1 MIVQIILPGFQNT
14 AIDTSLGLE
23 SNNSTYIT
31 RTGGTHKSNVHNA
44 NTHRSDKTY
53 KKGTIDLDTANSH
66 RSAGGAGGSA
76 EGHSLSTAGAAGGRA
91 AGGQGG
97 MGGAVIIH
105 QQPPLQG
112 PMTVQGPMSS
122 TELLITAIGSTIALI
137 LLIIAGAIVC
147 RSVYRD
153 QLRSYNK
160 RQDKMSAKKAKEA
173 EQANSGNRAS
183 VGEPERLISVL
194 PDVAVNPSLAP
205 HRQATQMLHAMTPL
219 SQTFATSSPQETG
232 LLQTTPPVPA
242 PSAPPPEYQRARCP
256 RRHVSSTSGSDLSP
270 IPLRAPRRMRARGL
284 SRSRDKTHDQ
294 SCHDMSHANFIH
306 SSTMAKDMTD
316 QGLSMTCTRQAH
328 VREQSPSLPIT
339 NTGHSIKANGT
350 FTNCYTCAT
359 PRQPAPSCTSG
370 PTPLPTGI
378 SCHTSCIQK
387 TNGSQL
393 SESLQE
399 RDLLTFHHFTS
410 VLDNQQRIIGHLMQ
424 AQETADSLPSTK
436 TSATPTNPHR
446 SLWSR
451 GGQSSMKKTT
461 PGQSISATATT
472 EIQTPSPPTGRTGD
486 EIHKVEV
493 HNDDE

>member
-1 MIVQIILPGFQNT
+1 
-14 AIDTSLGLE
+14 
-23 SNNSTYIT
+23 
-31 RTGGTHKSNVHNA
+31 
-44 NTHRSDKTY
+44 
-53 KKGTIDLDTANSH
+53 
-66 RSAGGAGGSA
+66 
-76 EGHSLSTAGAAGGRA
+76 
-91 AGGQGG
+91 

-105 QQPPLQG
+105 QQPPRAM
-112 PMTVQGPMSS
+112 PDPMSS

-153 QLRSYNK
+153 QRRSYNK
-160 RQDKMSAKKAKEA
+160 RQDKLSAKKAKEA
-173 EQANSGNRAS
+173 EANSGSRVS
-183 VGEPERLISVL
+183 VGETERLTSVL

-219 SQTFATSSPQETG
+219 SQTFATGPPQTAG

-270 IPLRAPRRMRARGL
+270 IPPRGPRRMKVRGL

-294 SCHDMSHANFIH
+294 SCHDTSHANFIH
-306 SSTMAKDMTD
+306 SSTMARDMTD

-328 VREQSPSLPIT
+328 AREQSPSLPT
-339 NTGHSIKANGT
+339 TLTERSTKANGT

-359 PRQPAPSCTSG
+359 PRPPAPLCTSV

-378 SCHTSCIQK
+378 SCHTSCAQK
-387 TNGSQL
+387 MKGSQL
-393 SESLQE
+393 TESLQE

-410 VLDNQQRIIGHLMQ
+410 VLDNQQRLIGQLL

-436 TSATPTNPHR
+436 TSVTPTNQHQ
-446 SLWSR
+446 SLWLK
-451 GGQSSMKKTT
+451 GGPNLTKKTS
-461 PGQSISATATT
+461 PGQSTSATATT
-472 EIQTPSPPTGRTGD
+472 ETQTPSLQTGRPED
-486 EIHKVEV
+486 EIHKAEI
-493 HNDDE
+493 HNENE